1 MFLRI
6 SILYPFVSSL
16 RISLCPPFVP
26 QVRLE
31 NTQTLANDPIERKIP
46 ILQLPHRIW
55 ARAAQRVF
63 TPLQPLH
70 PEGRDQKGGKD
81 GKKDGRRVRRPQQS
95 DHLVVFEGRATL
107 IWDRYGRKRRREEAK
122 RQRDKD
128 TKRQRD
134 EEAKRRKDTYSRF
147 VLFDVPTIRCVM
159 CR

>member
-1 MFLRI
+1 MFLRLYL
-6 SILYPFVSSL
+6 LYPFVSFL
-16 RISLCPPFVP
+16 RIIPSHLPLSPFVP

-46 ILQLPHRIW
+46 ILQLPQRIW

-70 PEGRDQKGGKD
+70 PEGGDQKGGKD
-81 GKKDGRRVRRPQQS
+81 GKKDGRRGVRVRRPQQS

-122 RQRDKD
+122 RQRDKL
-128 TKRQRD
+128 TKRRRG
-134 EEAKRRKDTYSRF
+134 EEAKRH
-147 VLFDVPTIRCVM
+147 P
-159 CR
+159 